1 MHSQGTKACE
11 HFGLNAMFDY
21 KLLEALDMILR
32 CGSFDAAAKRLHLTP
47 SAISQRIR
55 QLEERHGEVLLRREN
70 PLRATATG
78 EKLLAHVRQVRL
90 LENDFAQDS
99 DATSAALTT
108 LRLGITADSLA
119 IGLIGALAPSLV
131 QANLLLECVI
141 DDEAYTLDLLR
152 SGEVIGCISTQ
163 SMPVAGCGS
172 IPLGQ
177 LRYVGVANTG
187 FISKYFADG
196 ISAVTLAAAP
206 AAVYGRKESLHRRM
220 LREQFA
226 LLEDQY
232 PCFVIPES
240 HALYAAAQA
249 GLAYAVVPWAQ
260 AQADIAA
267 GRMQALPELSA
278 NVPLY
283 WHHWAR
289 QTRPALLL
297 TQAMRQF
304 AATYFMNEL
313 GV

>member
-1 MHSQGTKACE
+1 
-11 HFGLNAMFDY
+11 MFDY

-90 LENDFAQDS
+90 LENDFAQES

-108 LRLGITADSLA
+108 LRVGITADSLA
-119 IGLIGALAPSLV
+119 IGLIPALAPSLV
-131 QANLLLECVI
+131 QTNLLLECVI

-163 SMPVAGCGS
+163 PLPFAGCGV
-172 IPLGQ
+172 IPLGE
-177 LRYVGVANTG
+177 LPYIGVASPA
-187 FISKYFADG
+187 FVAQYFSQG
-196 ISAVTLAAAP
+196 INASSLAAAP
-206 AAVYGRKESLHRRM
+206 AAVYGRIDSRKESLHRRL

-249 GLAYAVVPWAQ
+249 GLAYAVVPCAQ
-260 AQADIAA
+260 AEADIAA
-267 GRMQALPELSA
+267 GRVLPLRELHAS
-278 NVPLY
+278 VPLY

-297 TQAMRQF
+297 TQAMCQF
-304 AATYFMNEL
+304 AAEYFNAVL
-313 GV
+313 NSD

>member
-1 MHSQGTKACE
+1 
-11 HFGLNAMFDY
+11 MFDY

-90 LENDFAQDS
+90 LENDFAQETT
-99 DATSAALTT
+99 AAALTT
-108 LRLGITADSLA
+108 LRVGITADSLA
-119 IGLIGALAPSLV
+119 IGLIAALAPNLM
-131 QANLLLECVI
+131 QARLLLECVI

-152 SGEVIGCISTQ
+152 SGEVFGCISTQ
-163 SMPVAGCGS
+163 PFSVAGCVS
-172 IPLGQ
+172 IPLGK
-177 LRYVGVANTG
+177 LRYVGVANTE
-187 FISKYFADG
+187 FIAQYFVAG
-196 ISAVTLAAAP
+196 INAATLATAP
-206 AAVYGRKESLHRRM
+206 AAVYGRIDSRKESLHRRM
-220 LREQFA
+220 LREQFS
-226 LLEDQY
+226 LLEEQY

-267 GRMQALPELSA
+267 GRMQALSALSA
-278 NVPLY
+278 SVPLY

-289 QTRPALLL
+289 QTRPAVLL
-297 TQAMRQF
+297 TQAIAQF
-304 AATYFMNEL
+304 AAAHFNSD
-313 GV
+313 

>member
-1 MHSQGTKACE
+1 
-11 HFGLNAMFDY
+11 MFDY
-21 KLLEALDMILR
+21 KLLDALDMILR

-90 LENDFAQDS
+90 LENEFAQANEAAS
-99 DATSAALTT
+99 MTSAALTT
-108 LRLGITADSLA
+108 LRVGITADSLA
-119 IGLIGALAPSLV
+119 IGLIAALAPNLV

-152 SGEVIGCISTQ
+152 SGDVLGCISTQ
-163 SMPVAGCGS
+163 PLPVAGCGV
-172 IPLGQ
+172 IPLGE
-177 LRYVGVANTG
+177 LAYVGVANPQ
-187 FISKYFADG
+187 FIAQYFSQG
-196 ISAVTLAAAP
+196 IHAASLAAAP
-206 AAVYGRKESLHRRM
+206 AAVYGRIDSRKESLHRRI
-220 LREQFA
+220 LREQFT

-260 AQADIAA
+260 AKADIAT
-267 GRMQALPELSA
+267 GKMQILPELSA
-278 NVPLY
+278 SVPLY

-297 TQAMRQF
+297 TQAIAQF
-304 AATYFMNEL
+304 AAAHFNSD
-313 GV
+313 

>member
-1 MHSQGTKACE
+1 MSGE

-99 DATSAALTT
+99 EVASATLTT
-108 LRLGITADSLA
+108 LRVGITADSLA
-119 IGLIGALAPSLV
+119 IGLIAALAPNLM
-131 QANLLLECVI
+131 QAKLLLECVI

-152 SGEVIGCISTQ
+152 SGEVVGCISTQ
-163 SMPVAGCGS
+163 PLSVAGCGS
-172 IPLGQ
+172 IPLGN
-177 LRYVGVANTG
+177 LPYIGVANTE
-187 FISKYFADG
+187 FIAQYFVDG
-196 ISAVTLAAAP
+196 INAATLAAAP

-220 LREQFA
+220 LREQFS
-226 LLEDQY
+226 LLEEQY

-267 GRMQALPELSA
+267 GRMKALSA
-278 NVPLY
+278 LSASVPLY

-289 QTRPALLL
+289 QTRPAVLL
-297 TQAMRQF
+297 TQAIAQF
-304 AATYFMNEL
+304 AAAHFNSD
-313 GV
+313 

>member
-1 MHSQGTKACE
+1 
-11 HFGLNAMFDY
+11 MFDY
-21 KLLEALDMILR
+21 KLLDALDMILR

-90 LENDFAQDS
+90 LENDFAQDNEAAS
-99 DATSAALTT
+99 MTSAALTT
-108 LRLGITADSLA
+108 LRVGITADSLA
-119 IGLIGALAPSLV
+119 IGLIAALAPNLV

-152 SGEVIGCISTQ
+152 SGEVVGCISTQ
-163 SMPVAGCGS
+163 PLPVAGCGS
-172 IPLGQ
+172 IPLGE
-177 LRYVGVANTG
+177 LPYIGVASAE
-187 FISKYFADG
+187 FITQHFSQG
-196 ISAVTLAAAP
+196 IKAASLAAAP
-206 AAVYGRKESLHRRM
+206 AAVYGRIDSRKESLHRRI

-267 GRMQALPELSA
+267 GKMQTLPELGAS
-278 NVPLY
+278 VPLY

-289 QTRPALLL
+289 QTRPAASL
-297 TQAMRQF
+297 TQAMCQF
-304 AATYFMNEL
+304 AAEHFNSH
-313 GV
+313 